1 MLSKCTLSFFFSIM
15 TCIVSSFCMS
25 LIINADSNDGKVKL
39 RFTGSWFCKAGMAIC
54 WKSCFYSVSVV
65 GGMLT

>member
-1 MLSKCTLSFFFSIM
+1 M
-15 TCIVSSFCMS
+15 TCIVSAFCMS

-39 RFTGSWFCKAGMAIC
+39 RFTGTRFCKAGMAIC
-54 WKSCFYSVSVV
+54 WKSCFCSVSVV